1 MVVNTTEIG
10 KSDGCFKLISPNIK
24 SKHLTYLRQES

>member
-10 KSDGCFKLISPNIK
+10 KSDGCLKLITPNKK
-24 SKHLTYLRQES
+24 SKHLTY